1 MKDVAK
7 WLLDREFNI
16 AMWSY
21 LDPLEYALQGFRS
34 EESVL
39 IDNRWRVMVT
49 DYYTPTE
56 WHEFLLAFPRALP
69 IELKGIAP

>member
-7 WLLDREFNI
+7 WLLDRELNI

-21 LDPLEYALQGFRS
+21 LDPLEYALQGFRR

-39 IDNRWRVMVT
+39 IDNRWRTSVT